1 LAVLPPRRQKG
12 TMVMN
17 FSAFFPQ
24 LLLAMSL
31 ATIVIAPLWSDGPPG
46 SP

>member
-1 LAVLPPRRQKG
+1 MRRQKG
-12 TMVMN
+12 SVVMT

-24 LLLAMSL
+24 LLLAVSL
-31 ATIVIAPLWSDGPPG
+31 ATIVITPLWSDGPPG